1 MKSQQDMRA
10 GGAHQEKQGR
20 SGKKPL
26 CFVPEAYGMP
36 AVELHGAA
44 SAQVVEM
51 GVEAAD
57 IYLRGGYQGEGLAGV
72 VARIRSAA
80 PPKYWPDVE
89 AGFLSRIEQCL
100 RAAQGAPSLGREQK
114 QEAFALGNQVMKA
127 LHDAAVR
134 VSALADVGAIVPT
147 SGQGQ
152 QQLQSLQAVTRGISW
167 VCPAA
172 PEALR

>member
-10 GGAHQEKQGR
+10 VGAHQEKQSR
-20 SGKKPL
+20 SGKKSP

-44 SAQVVEM
+44 SARVVAM

-57 IYLRGGYQGEGLAGV
+57 SYLRGGRHGEGLAGI

-80 PPKYWPDVE
+80 PPQHWPDAE

-100 RAAQGAPSLGREQK
+100 HAAQGAPTLDREQK

-134 VSALADVGAIVPT
+134 VSALADVGAIVPA

-152 QQLQSLQAVTRGISW
+152 QQLQNLQAVTRGITW
-167 VCPAA
+167 ICPVA
-172 PEALR
+172 PEALS

>member
-1 MKSQQDMRA
+1 MKSQHDMRA
-10 GGAHQEKQGR
+10 ASAHQEKQAR
-20 SGKKPL
+20 SGKKPP

-36 AVELHGAA
+36 AVELPGAA

-51 GVEAAD
+51 GVEVAD
-57 IYLRGGYQGEGLAGV
+57 TYLRGGYQDEGLAGV
-72 VARIRSAA
+72 VARIRSGA
-80 PPKYWPDVE
+80 PAKYWPDVE

-100 RAAQGAPSLGREQK
+100 HASQGAPRLDREQK

-152 QQLQSLQAVTRGISW
+152 KQLQSLQAVTRGISW
-167 VCPAA
+167 VCPVA
-172 PEALR
+172 PEALP

>member
-10 GGAHQEKQGR
+10 GGAHQEKQHR
-20 SGKKPL
+20 PGKKSP

-36 AVELHGAA
+36 AVELPGAA
-44 SAQVVEM
+44 SMRLVGM
-51 GVEAAD
+51 GVDAAD
-57 IYLRGGYQGEGLAGV
+57 TYLRGGYQGEGLAGV

-80 PPKYWPDVE
+80 PPQHWPDAE

-100 RAAQGAPSLGREQK
+100 HAAQGAPALDHAQK

-134 VSALADVGAIVPT
+134 VSALAEVGAIVPT

-152 QQLQSLQAVTRGISW
+152 QQLQNLQAVTQAITW
-167 VCPAA
+167 VCPVA
-172 PEALR
+172 PEALS